1 MYVRSDIYTF
11 KKIFKY
17 YEDSKDTKTM
27 NEEPDM
33 MYKLMILYMLDKV
46 NFPLSNSQISSFV
59 LGREYTTYFTLQNT
73 LNTLIDDNFIHAAI
87 YKNSTQYSP

>member
-1 MYVRSDIYTF
+1 MYVRLDIYIF

-33 MYKLMILYMLDKV
+33 MYKLMIL
-46 NFPLSNSQISSFV
+46 
-59 LGREYTTYFTLQNT
+59 
-73 LNTLIDDNFIHAAI
+73 I
-87 YKNSTQYSP
+87 YAG

>member
-46 NFPLSNSQISSFV
+46 NFPLNPLRSKTYTRYSFRF
-59 LGREYTTYFTLQNT
+59 LSRLPTSLQYPVHH
-73 LNTLIDDNFIHAAI
+73 L
-87 YKNSTQYSP
+87 